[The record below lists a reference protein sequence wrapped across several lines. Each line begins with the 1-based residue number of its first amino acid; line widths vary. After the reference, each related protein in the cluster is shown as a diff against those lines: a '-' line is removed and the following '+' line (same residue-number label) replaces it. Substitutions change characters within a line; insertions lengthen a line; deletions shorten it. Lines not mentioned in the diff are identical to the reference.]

1 MSKKRKIIQ
10 VLPALDAGGVECTVR
25 EIAAAVV
32 QAGHESLIISAGGR
46 MKELLEQEGSTNIT
60 MEVGKKS
67 LSSFLKVRKMR
78 ALLRELNADIV
89 HVHSRVP
96 AWIVYLAWRGMNPST
111 RPRLL
116 TTVHGFYSV
125 NFYSRVMTNGERVIT
140 VSESAKKYVLDN
152 YPLVDPEK
160 VQAIS
165 LGVNSEQYYP
175 GYKPTEK
182 WWVAWRAEFPELR
195 DKWVVCLPGRLTKI
209 KGHVDFF
216 SVVKELKEKGIP
228 VHGLIV
234 GEAHKKKK
242 EYADSLKVMVS
253 EMGLEESVTFTGH
266 RTDLREV
273 MAASDVILSL
283 TNVPESFGRTT
294 LESLALGKPTLGYAH
309 GGVEEQLNVFLPEG
323 KVPVNDAESAARL
336 LESWYANPPGMPG
349 EILPPYRLSDMTD
362 AHLSIYE
369 EYAQKREG

>member
-1 MSKKRKIIQ
+1 MSKKRKIVQ

-46 MKELLEQEGSTNIT
+46 MKELLEQEGSTHIT
-60 MEVGKKS
+60 MEVGKKN

-78 ALLRELNADIV
+78 AVLRELNADIV

-96 AWIVYLAWRGMNPST
+96 AWIVYLAWRGMNPTT

-125 NFYSRVMTNGERVIT
+125 NFYSRVMTKGERVIT

-175 GYKPTEK
+175 GYKPTEE
-182 WWVAWRAEFPELR
+182 WRAAWRAEFPELR
-195 DKWVVCLPGRLTKI
+195 DKWIVCLPGRLTKI

-216 SVVKELKEKGIP
+216 SIVKELKEKGIP
-228 VHGLIV
+228 VHGLVV

-242 EYADSLKVMVS
+242 EYADSLKAMVS

-273 MAASDVILSL
+273 MVASDVILSL

-323 KVPVNDAESAARL
+323 KVSVNDVASAVRL

-369 EYAQKREG
+369 EFAQKREG